1 VSANALPDRR
11 LPETDI
17 GPVLAASVAGDRR
30 AFEELVD
37 RHKNLVWS
45 IIRVCGVHGA
55 DAEDVFQLTFVRL
68 FEHQASIRDPSRL
81 PGWLATTTRRE
92 CYDTVRRRQRSSSYS
107 LVDDV
112 LDTEHLVDFDARLVQ
127 DERLRVVA
135 QAYAELSDQCRDLL
149 RLLAVDPPLGYDEIS
164 EILGTPRGS
173 IGPTRQRCLDKLRR
187 HPAMRRIRE
196 EPR

>member
-1 VSANALPDRR
+1 VAVSAH
-11 LPETDI
+11 PESPTPGDDL
-17 GPVLAASVAGDRR
+17 GAVLEASVAGDRR

-45 IIRVCGVHGA
+45 IIRVSGLWGP
-55 DAEDVFQLTFVRL
+55 DAEDIFQLTFVRL
-68 FEHQASIRDPSRL
+68 FEHQGSIRDPSRL

-92 CYDTVRRRQRSSSYS
+92 CYDTIRRRQRMSSSA
-107 LVDDV
+107 LVEDV
-112 LDTEHLVDFDARLVQ
+112 LDTEHVVDFDARLVE

-135 QAYAELSDQCRDLL
+135 EAYADLSERCQELL
-149 RLLAVDPPLGYDEIS
+149 RLLAIDPPLGYDGIS
-164 EILGTPRGS
+164 AVLGTPRGS